1 MKALLSVCF
10 ALVTLTGCAQ
20 TATFGEMADGRCS
33 DGQGRLIQEHITG
46 QINAFSGE
54 DWESAYSFASPGFQE
69 SVSLEQFIYVIRAQY
84 QMLIINEGVEF
95 GSCTIA
101 SESIT
106 QEVSVTSR
114 RENFQLKYELSYGD
128 QKLGIE
134 SASVTLSDP
143 EINI

>member
-1 MKALLSVCF
+1 MKVLLSVCF

-95 GSCTIA
+95 RSCTIA

>member
-1 MKALLSVCF
+1 MKVLLSVCF

-128 QKLGIE
+128 QNLGIE

>member
-1 MKALLSVCF
+1 MKVLLSVCF

-95 GSCTIA
+95 RSCTIA

-106 QEVSVTSR
+106 QEVIVTSR